1 MTTTAMLIEENESLP
16 EEHVAEAPKSMF
28 GAFPGISTDV
38 EREEEDRV

>member
-1 MTTTAMLIEENESLP
+1 MTEATILTKGIESLQ
-16 EEHVAEAPKSMF
+16 ECVVEVPKSMF